1 MLERLED
8 CLNPLSRSVISLGKV
23 TFFSFRSIRLHKAT
37 VSYYYYEILIQLLTR
52 SSKLY
57 TLHQLIQVGPSPPP
71 PIPTLHSPPP
81 PIPTLHSPP
90 PPYLHSTHH
99 IPPYMRSTHH
109 LPQYLRST
117 HSTANNVLAVFQF
130 NVVGD
135 SLPLAY
141 LLLSLTKVYTP
152 AFLLGLDMLK
162 R

>member
-52 SSKLY
+52 SNKLY

-81 PIPTLHSPP
+81 S
-90 PPYLHSTHH
+90 YLHSTHH

>member
-52 SSKLY
+52 SNKLY

-81 PIPTLHSPP
+81 P
-90 PPYLHSTHH
+90 YLHSTHH
-99 IPPYMRSTHH
+99 LPPYMRSTHH
-109 LPQYLRST
+109 LSHT
-117 HSTANNVLAVFQF
+117 
-130 NVVGD
+130 
-135 SLPLAY
+135 
-141 LLLSLTKVYTP
+141 YTP
-152 AFLLGLDMLK
+152 LTTSPIHALHSPPPPIPTLHSFNSE
-162 R
+162 